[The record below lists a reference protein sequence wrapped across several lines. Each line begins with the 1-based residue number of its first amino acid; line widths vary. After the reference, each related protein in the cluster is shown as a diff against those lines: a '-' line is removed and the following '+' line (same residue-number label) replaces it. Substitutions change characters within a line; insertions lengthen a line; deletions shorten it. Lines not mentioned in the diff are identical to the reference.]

1 MSDGRSRPRALV
13 LALNALTHDRRVL
26 NEARSLAEAGFEVI
40 RVGLVVVEGQPE
52 HETTDFDTIVRLK
65 PHWHRPRTASP
76 EVEQRRMVGGREQ
89 GALRQWPLK
98 VRVMNAV
105 RGLAPCTLASIDRL
119 RGVRRWKKE
128 LVAVCATLDPD
139 VVVAC
144 DFDTLSAGV
153 ALRCRGASFLIYDAH
168 ELWVDQE
175 GHSFLTR
182 PFRSLALFL
191 EGRFARQAD
200 LCTTVCNGLAD
211 TLARRHRMARP
222 LVVFNGPETVVD
234 PAPHAAGPLRLYF
247 QGSYSPGRGIE
258 RALAAM
264 ELLRGRATL
273 TLQGFGILEDE
284 LRLAAEAQGL
294 VPEAV
299 TFVPP
304 CRPDE
309 VTQAAS
315 VYDIGLVSVEP
326 VCLNNILSMPNKVFT
341 YLGGGLAIMTTDET
355 PEIAALVREYGCGI
369 VADKWTADAIVEALR
384 PLLGDRERVES
395 MRAASR
401 RACDVFAWERQ
412 FGPVVEALRERFGQ
426 RLDAP

>member
-52 HETTDFDTIVRLK
+52 QETTDFDTIIRLK
-65 PHWHRPRTASP
+65 PSWYKPLPA
-76 EVEQRRMVGGREQ
+76 GAAGRAHDDSGARIQ
-89 GALRQWPLK
+89 GVLRQWPLK
-98 VRVMNAV
+98 VRAMNFV
-105 RGLAPCTLASIDRL
+105 RDTFPRTMQGLDGL
-119 RGVRRWKKE
+119 RGVHRWSKE
-128 LVAVCATLDPD
+128 LVALCAGLRPD
-139 VVVAC
+139 VVIAC
-144 DFDTLSAGV
+144 DFDTLSAGA
-153 ALRCRGASFLIYDAH
+153 ALRRRGASFLVYDAH
-168 ELWVDQE
+168 ELWVDQS
-175 GHSFLTR
+175 GRRFTR
-182 PFRSLALFL
+182 LVRRLALFL
-191 EGRFARQAD
+191 ESRFARQAD
-200 LCTTVCNGLAD
+200 LCTTVGNGLAD
-211 TLARRHRMARP
+211 TLAKRHRIPRP
-222 LVVFNGPETVVD
+222 LVVFNGPETVMD
-234 PAPHAAGPLRLYF
+234 PAPHAVGPLRLYF

-264 ELLRGRATL
+264 ESLRGQATL
-273 TLQGFGILEDE
+273 TLQGFGVLEDE
-284 LRLAAEAQGL
+284 LRSVAEERGL
-294 VPEAV
+294 VPDPV
-299 TFVPP
+299 TFVPS

-315 VYDIGLVSVEP
+315 AYDIGLVSVEP